1 MVLVV
6 VKEMDE
12 GDGLAAVRGPLVE
25 AARRVLLGGA
35 AGDEVALE
43 ELDLEVNKQLKVNK
57 PAGLEELEGDCE
69 GGGEVGDLLCGDVL
83 HRLLV
88 LPDVLVGRL
97 HQLSLA
103 ILRGEAGH
111 QWRWVL

>member
-1 MVLVV
+1 MTIL
-6 VKEMDE
+6 
-12 GDGLAAVRGPLVE
+12 RGSHNI
-25 AARRVLLGGA
+25 RFLLY
-35 AGDEVALE
+35 V
-43 ELDLEVNKQLKVNK
+43 KVNK

-97 HQLSLA
+97 YQLSLS
-103 ILRGEAGH
+103 
-111 QWRWVL
+111 